1 MAKAFYQQP
10 VWQRNDA
17 EFRDW
22 GGSFSAALAS
32 VGLVQTA
39 DTGQINWSTIT
50 RAAAFNIAG
59 YEIWRFD
66 DSAQSAFPIFIKIEY
81 GSRSANTIPCVWI
94 TVGTGSN
101 GSGTITGIFRAQH
114 EATGNGSLIAD
125 GLARTTAI
133 SHVDGFLCFELAYG
147 AISWSGTTSIA
158 FMALSRTVDDTGSPT
173 GDGVLFLGGPQGGKI
188 ATAYNHAL
196 GSYNH
201 FDGVSTAVA
210 MIPPGITSSA
220 TLDGSQVFAHA
231 FAIPKMYPSPFTV
244 SVFSDAVGAFTEFE
258 ATPFG
263 STERSFL
270 RLSGSS
276 NVGGMSA
283 SGQSN
288 AFLAMIWED

>member
-39 DTGQINWSTIT
+39 DTGQINWSTVT
-50 RAAAFNIAG
+50 RAAASTAAG
-59 YEIWRFD
+59 YEIWRFN

-81 GSRSANTIPCVWI
+81 GSRSSNLVPCVWI

-101 GSGTITGIFRAQH
+101 GSGTITGIFCTRH
-114 EATGNGSLIAD
+114 EATGNGSIVGD

-147 AISWSGTTSIA
+147 AINWLGSTSIA

-173 GDGVLFLGGPQGGKI
+173 GDGVLFLGGQPGAKI
-188 ATAYNHAL
+188 ATAYDSARNA
-196 GSYNH
+196 YNH
-201 FDGVSTAVA
+201 VVSTSTAIA
-210 MIPPGITSSA
+210 MIPPGITSSS
-220 TLDGSQVFAHA
+220 TPDGTQVFAHA
-231 FAIPKMYPSPFTV
+231 FAIPKMHPSPFTV

-270 RLSGSS
+270 RLSDSP
-276 NVGGMSA
+276 NVRGMSA
-283 SGQSN
+283 SGQDG